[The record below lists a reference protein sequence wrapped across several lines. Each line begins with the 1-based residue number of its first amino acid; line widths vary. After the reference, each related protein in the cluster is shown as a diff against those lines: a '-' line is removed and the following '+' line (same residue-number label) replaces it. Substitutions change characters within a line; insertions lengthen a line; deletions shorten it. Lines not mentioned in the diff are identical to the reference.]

1 MYVYIYIYIYIYV
14 YIHIHIHAHIHTYI
28 YVYIH
33 IYIYIYIYIER
44 ERETHRPPGITFLLL
59 PEVRPARQL
68 PAAQLGWHYL
78 SNATCLMRPHLLY
91 VLFTVVS
98 RITIIFAT
106 FFAMFEEN
114 LR

>member
-1 MYVYIYIYIYIYV
+1 MYIYTYIYMHTYIHTYMYIYIYIYIER
-14 YIHIHIHAHIHTYI
+14 
-28 YVYIH
+28 
-33 IYIYIYIYIER
+33 ER